1 MKDWTRIK
9 KLGGEGILT
18 REDIE
23 DMDVQRNRVL
33 YLMLD
38 GLWHSADQIINY
50 SRGREGL
57 RRMRELREI
66 PGARIER
73 IRSPIHIGGKRD
85 FMYRLVIEKPTVTQR
100 ELFE

>member
-1 MKDWTRIK
+1 MNDWQRIK

-18 REDIE
+18 REDIGE
-23 DMDVQRNRVL
+23 LDNQRLRVL

-38 GLWHSADQIINY
+38 GRWHQANNIIRF

-66 PGARIER
+66 PGATIER
-73 IRSPIHIGGKRD
+73 DRSPFGNRD
-85 FMYRLVIEKPTVTQR
+85 FMYRLVFEQGKQR
-100 ELFE
+100 ELF